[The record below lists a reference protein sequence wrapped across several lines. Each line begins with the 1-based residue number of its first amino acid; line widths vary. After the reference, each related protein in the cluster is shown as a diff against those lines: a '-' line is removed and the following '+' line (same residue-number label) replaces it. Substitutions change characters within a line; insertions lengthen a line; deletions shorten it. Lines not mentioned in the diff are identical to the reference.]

1 MDNNINTNPN
11 LISITNVKENIII
24 NTPKVSSD
32 TTNNNLNT
40 ITNNNIGN
48 NNTQLMKMINVLTEN
63 QRLINSNL
71 SLKSSKEEL
80 ENVIKNMNNE
90 FERFKTSIGE
100 AFSKIETKVK
110 ASNEQTITQSID
122 KEEIVNI

>member
-1 MDNNINTNPN
+1 
-11 LISITNVKENIII
+11 
-24 NTPKVSSD
+24 
-32 TTNNNLNT
+32 
-40 ITNNNIGN
+40 
-48 NNTQLMKMINVLTEN
+48 
-63 QRLINSNL
+63 
-71 SLKSSKEEL
+71 
-80 ENVIKNMNNE
+80 MNNE

>member
-1 MDNNINTNPN
+1 
-11 LISITNVKENIII
+11 
-24 NTPKVSSD
+24 
-32 TTNNNLNT
+32 
-40 ITNNNIGN
+40 
-48 NNTQLMKMINVLTEN
+48 MKMINVLTEN

>member
-40 ITNNNIGN
+40 ITNNNIGS

-80 ENVIKNMNNE
+80 DNVIKSMNNE